1 MKKMTKVM
9 LTIAAV
15 LATIGLALMIAASM
29 MGGGISQV
37 YTMAKNGEHNFG
49 DWHFEDGIYFSPKI
63 GLTKLDGGNESC
75 ENTYGEEIKH
85 LKIETDC
92 ADIQIRV
99 EKREKLTVEMEKG
112 YLRYY
117 EEEVENSDTLEI
129 SYDTDSHNYKEGPD
143 ISIYIP
149 ESWEMKTIIVEN
161 EMGDIVL
168 ADLSKGCEKV
178 DFYTAMGDIITN
190 RCRIDGTY
198 DAHTAMGNVTVEDGY
213 FRSASLDSN
222 MGNVEFYGVT
232 EGDLTLTT
240 SLGDAIAEIEGNEK
254 DYNVDISTNMGSA
267 FYNSKKHHND
277 MEGSYCH
284 DSEHAKADICLNSS
298 MGDVRLTIE
307 E

>member
-37 YTMAKNGEHNFG
+37 YTMAKNGELNFG

-63 GLTKLDGGNESC
+63 GLTKLDRGNESC

-129 SYDTDSHNYKEGPD
+129 SYDTDSHN
-143 ISIYIP
+143 
-149 ESWEMKTIIVEN
+149 
-161 EMGDIVL
+161 
-168 ADLSKGCEKV
+168 
-178 DFYTAMGDIITN
+178 
-190 RCRIDGTY
+190 
-198 DAHTAMGNVTVEDGY
+198 
-213 FRSASLDSN
+213 
-222 MGNVEFYGVT
+222 
-232 EGDLTLTT
+232 
-240 SLGDAIAEIEGNEK
+240 
-254 DYNVDISTNMGSA
+254 
-267 FYNSKKHHND
+267 
-277 MEGSYCH
+277 
-284 DSEHAKADICLNSS
+284 
-298 MGDVRLTIE
+298 
-307 E
+307 